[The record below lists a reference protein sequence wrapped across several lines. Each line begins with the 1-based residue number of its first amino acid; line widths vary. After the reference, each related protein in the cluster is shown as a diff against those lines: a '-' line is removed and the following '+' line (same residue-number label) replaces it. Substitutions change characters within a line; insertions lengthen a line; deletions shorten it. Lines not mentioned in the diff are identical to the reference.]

1 MKNRILLCFNLLFF
15 IAACSS
21 IKTESIIIDMDGIL
35 ENYAE
40 EYYALNPLEATKNGI
55 NTYNDQLAIS
65 ISDEYIEKLISFNN
79 RYLDTLKSIQYESL
93 TKNEK
98 LSFQILKSELEIE
111 TEGLANKYLWIT
123 RPVDQFAWSFP
134 QQFAVLASG
143 AAYVPFNTEID
154 YRNFISRMKAYMKW
168 TDKTIGN
175 LQAGLELKNTPPK
188 AAMQKVP
195 EQLRPL
201 YEKEGPENILYQPL
215 QNLPVNMDS
224 AAKANLISDYS
235 RAIERYLKPA
245 YKKLN
250 NYLENTY
257 IPNAR
262 ESTGLLDNSGGRKEY
277 DFWLRK
283 FTTTDISADSIFK
296 LGLSEV
302 ARIRKEI
309 DSLRISTGFE
319 GDLSKFFQ
327 YIRTNSKF
335 FPFDTEEE
343 VLDRYRSFEA
353 RMEPQ
358 LKKLFNKRP
367 DASFEVRATEK
378 FREGGSN
385 AQYSVASRDGRRP
398 GVFYETVRNPS
409 EYNVFQM
416 EALFMH
422 EAIPGHH
429 YQLALQQEAKIP
441 EFRKSYFNTAYVEGW
456 ALYAE
461 SLGKELGMYTNPYQY
476 MGRLNL
482 EMERAVRL
490 VVDAGMHSKGWSRE
504 KAIAYVLENQ
514 PVTLFTAEQRI
525 ERYMVVPGQ
534 ATSYKIGELK
544 IIQLR
549 EKSRKALGNQFDI
562 REFHDEILK
571 DGAMPLTLLEV
582 KIDWWLAQSL
592 N

>member
-1 MKNRILLCFNLLFF
+1 M
-15 IAACSS
+15 
-21 IKTESIIIDMDGIL
+21 
-35 ENYAE
+35 
-40 EYYALNPLEATKNGI
+40 
-55 NTYNDQLAIS
+55 
-65 ISDEYIEKLISFNN
+65 
-79 RYLDTLKSIQYESL
+79 
-93 TKNEK
+93 
-98 LSFQILKSELEIE
+98 
-111 TEGLANKYLWIT
+111 
-123 RPVDQFAWSFP
+123 
-134 QQFAVLASG
+134 
-143 AAYVPFNTEID
+143 
-154 YRNFISRMKAYMKW
+154 SRMVAYMKW

-175 LQAGLELKNTPPK
+175 LQAGLELKDTPPK
-188 AAMQKVP
+188 AAMKKVP

-201 YEKEGPENILYQPL
+201 YEKEGSENILYQPL
-215 QNLPVNMDS
+215 QNLPIEMDS

-235 RAIERYLKPA
+235 RAIESYLKPS

-250 NYLENTY
+250 TYLESTY

-262 ESTGLLDNSGGRKEY
+262 ESTGLIGNSGGKKEY
-277 DFWLRK
+277 DYWLRK
-283 FTTTDISADSIFK
+283 FTTTDISADSIFR

-302 ARIRKEI
+302 ARIRKEM
-309 DSLRISTGFE
+309 DSLRIKTGFE
-319 GDLSKFFQ
+319 GNLSKFFQ
-327 YIRTNSKF
+327 YILTDSQF
-335 FPFDTEEE
+335 FPFDTEDE
-343 VLDRYRSFEA
+343 VLNHYRSFEA

-367 DASFEVRATEK
+367 RASFEVRATEK

-385 AQYSVASRDGRRP
+385 AQYSVASRDGTRP
-398 GVFYETVRNPS
+398 GVFYETVRDPS

-429 YQLALQQEAKIP
+429 YQLALQQEAQIP
-441 EFRKSYFNTAYVEGW
+441 EFRMSYFNTAYVEGW

-461 SLGKELGMYTNPYQY
+461 SLGKELGMYTNPFQY

-514 PVTLFTAEQRI
+514 PVTPFVAEQRI

-534 ATSYKIGELK
+534 ATSYKIGALK
-544 IIQLR
+544 ILQLR
-549 EKSRKALGNQFDI
+549 EKSKKTLGDRFDI

-571 DGAMPLTLLEV
+571 DGAMPLTLLEE